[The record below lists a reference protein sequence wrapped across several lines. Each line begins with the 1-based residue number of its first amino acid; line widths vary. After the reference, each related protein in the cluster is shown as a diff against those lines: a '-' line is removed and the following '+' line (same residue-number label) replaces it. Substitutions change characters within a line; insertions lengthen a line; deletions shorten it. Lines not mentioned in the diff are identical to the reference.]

1 MYVDALE
8 LKIPPVGVG
17 IVAVIAMWLLSTFVP
32 GGDIAIPGLNWVAA
46 ALYCVGIA
54 LTATGVITF
63 RAAQTTIDPRVPGST
78 TRLVTHGIYRL
89 TRNPMYVGFTGVILG
104 VAVHLSNIYALLV
117 LPLFVLYMNRFQI
130 YPEERAMRT
139 LFEDEYSQYAERVR
153 RWL

>member
-1 MYVDALE
+1 MDSLE
-8 LKIPPVGVG
+8 LKIPPIGVG
-17 IVAVIAMWLLSTFVP
+17 IVAVFAMWLLSTFVP
-32 GGDIAIPGLNWVAA
+32 GGDISIPGSVWVAV
-46 ALYCVGIA
+46 ALYCVGTA

-63 RAAQTTIDPRVPGST
+63 RAAQTTIDPRVPGNT

-89 TRNPMYVGFTGVILG
+89 TRNPMYVGFTGGILG

-130 YPEERAMRT
+130 YPEERAMRA
-139 LFEDEYSQYAERVR
+139 LFEDEYSEYAERVR